1 MSDQRSRESQQQ
13 KSAALEIENRQLR
26 NELRLTRAERESA
39 QQKYFEMV
47 ALFEAQVEER
57 TRQALQWQR
66 LLRRKEQEVK
76 RLIDFSPAVVFYQD
90 LKGRFRR
97 VNGEFARLF
106 GQTPPGVNGR
116 TYADLCPGHP
126 DPFRK
131 GLLQVL
137 ESGQPLLERA
147 VSLEGD
153 GGPQH
158 LLISRIPLPDTRGQL
173 TMVIGFGLD
182 VTRLHRSEEAQKAL
196 NERLE
201 FSQKME
207 ALGMVAGH
215 VAHDLNNMLSAIVCY
230 PDLILSQL
238 PPDSPCRHR
247 ILTMQRSGQK
257 AAAIVQDLLTLVR
270 RGVPHR
276 EVVNLNELVSQYFA
290 SAEFGKL
297 KSFHPGIEFITEQD
311 PDLYNLL
318 GSPVHLNSTVMNLTS
333 NAAEAIPGRGIVRLT
348 TRNERLDTP
357 LAFPEFVLPAG
368 SYCVLSIQDNG
379 VGIAPSDQPRIFE
392 PFFTKKTMGT
402 SGTGLGM
409 AVVRTT
415 VLDHRGWI
423 HLSSRPGEGT
433 TFTIYL
439 PATHEPLPRRKKA
452 ATLAELRGRN
462 ESVLVVDDSPEQREI
477 ASDVLHRLGYEVATV
492 ATGEDAIEYLRHQPM
507 DLLMLNMIM
516 DPGIDGLETY
526 RRVLQFRPG
535 QRAIIVSGFSET
547 DRVVEARRLGAGAF
561 LKKPYTAERL
571 VSVIRSELDR
581 RTN

>member
-1 MSDQRSRESQQQ
+1 
-13 KSAALEIENRQLR
+13 
-26 NELRLTRAERESA
+26 
-39 QQKYFEMV
+39 
-47 ALFEAQVEER
+47 
-57 TRQALQWQR
+57 
-66 LLRRKEQEVK
+66 
-76 RLIDFSPAVVFYQD
+76 
-90 LKGRFRR
+90 
-97 VNGEFARLF
+97 
-106 GQTPPGVNGR
+106 
-116 TYADLCPGHP
+116 
-126 DPFRK
+126 
-131 GLLQVL
+131 
-137 ESGQPLLERA
+137 
-147 VSLEGD
+147 
-153 GGPQH
+153 
-158 LLISRIPLPDTRGQL
+158 
-173 TMVIGFGLD
+173 
-182 VTRLHRSEEAQKAL
+182 
-196 NERLE
+196 
-201 FSQKME
+201 
-207 ALGMVAGH
+207 
-215 VAHDLNNMLSAIVCY
+215 
-230 PDLILSQL
+230 
-238 PPDSPCRHR
+238 
-247 ILTMQRSGQK
+247 
-257 AAAIVQDLLTLVR
+257 
-270 RGVPHR
+270 
-276 EVVNLNELVSQYFA
+276 
-290 SAEFGKL
+290 
-297 KSFHPGIEFITEQD
+297 
-311 PDLYNLL
+311 
-318 GSPVHLNSTVMNLTS
+318 
-333 NAAEAIPGRGIVRLT
+333 
-348 TRNERLDTP
+348 LDTP